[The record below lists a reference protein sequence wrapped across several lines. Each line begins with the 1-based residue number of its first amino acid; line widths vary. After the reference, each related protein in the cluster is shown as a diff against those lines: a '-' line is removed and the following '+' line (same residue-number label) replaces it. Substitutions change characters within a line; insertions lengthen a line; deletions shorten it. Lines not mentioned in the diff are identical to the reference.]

1 MSYRGGGGGITGTNN
16 IPLGNRRRFGG
27 DGGSESPAPASA
39 QQEPR
44 ERERE
49 REREYSPRDPGTGL
63 VDLKR
68 GRSPVRADPDGPKKR
83 KKKNRWG
90 DQTDNKAAG
99 LMGLPTA
106 IFATMTNEQLEAYAL
121 HLRIEE
127 ISQKLRINDVVPAD
141 GDRSPSPP
149 PQYDNF
155 GRRVN
160 TREYRYRKRLED
172 ERHKLVDKAMK
183 AIPNYHPPSDYRRPT
198 KTQEKIYV
206 PVNDYPEINF
216 IGLLIGPRGNTLKKM
231 ETESGAK
238 IAIRGKGSVKEGKGR
253 SDAAHTSNQEEDL
266 HCLIMADTEDKVNKA
281 KKLINTII
289 ETAASIPEGQNEL
302 KRNQLRELAALNGTL
317 RDDEN
322 QACQNCGQIGHRK
335 YDCPEQRNFT
345 ANIICRVC
353 GNAGHMARDCPDR
366 QRGANWRN
374 DDRRPGA
381 PGQGGRPGAAG
392 LGQGDAVDREYEQLM
407 QELSGG
413 APAAIGG
420 SAQQGRIEAGPTGS
434 DGGYGGRDSYSGQ
447 GGYGGQSQPE
457 ELGPDGR
464 ALKPWQRG
472 PTGGPA
478 PWQMGRG
485 GGGGGGGRGGH
496 GGPEGHAPPPNA
508 PSGPSSLPPWQQ
520 GGHGPPTGPSGGAAP
535 WAAPHHGGIPPP
547 PSTSAAPPWA
557 SGAPGAAP
565 GMSYGSG
572 AYGAPPGAYGAPPP
586 PPPSSYVSIPPP
598 PPGNPLRRHHLH
610 QTTSLPH
617 RRPRL
622 TTVKAYG

>member
-1 MSYRGGGGGITGTNN
+1 MSYRGGGITGTNN
-16 IPLGNRRRFGG
+16 IPLGTRRRFGG
-27 DGGSESPAPASA
+27 DSANETPTPPPPSAADYSSRDSPSDGG
-39 QQEPR
+39 
-44 ERERE
+44 
-49 REREYSPRDPGTGL
+49 Y
-63 VDLKR
+63 KR
-68 GRSPVRADPDGPKKR
+68 GRSPVRADPEGPKKR

-106 IFATMTNEQLEAYAL
+106 IFATMTSEQLEAYAL

-127 ISQKLRINDVVPAD
+127 ISQKLRINDCVPAE
-141 GDRSPSPP
+141 GDRSPSPA

-172 ERHKLVDKAMK
+172 ERHKLIDKAMK
-183 AIPNYHPPSDYRRPT
+183 TIPNYHPPSDYRRPT

-266 HCLIMADTEDKVNKA
+266 HCLIMADTEEKVNKA
-281 KKLINTII
+281 KKLINNII

-366 QRGANWRN
+366 QRGQNWRN
-374 DDRRPGA
+374 DRPGGA
-381 PGQGGRPGAAG
+381 PGRPGAAG
-392 LGQGDAVDREYEQLM
+392 LGHGDAVDREYEQLM
-407 QELSGG
+407 QEL
-413 APAAIGG
+413 GG
-420 SAQQGRIEAGPTGS
+420 SAPSIEGSGPQARIEAGPSRDSGYNDTYR
-434 DGGYGGRDSYSGQ
+434 DNYGGA
-447 GGYGGQSQPE
+447 E
-457 ELGPDGR
+457 ELGPDGHP
-464 ALKPWQRG
+464 LKPWQRG

-478 PWQMGRG
+478 PWAVNRP
-485 GGGGGGGRGGH
+485 RE
-496 GGPEGHAPPPNA
+496 GGPPKAPTGPSAAPWQQPP
-508 PSGPSSLPPWQQ
+508 PSGPSGS
-520 GGHGPPTGPSGGAAP
+520 AAP
-535 WAAPHHGGIPPP
+535 WQSQPPP
-547 PSTSAAPPWA
+547 PPPPAA
-557 SGAPGAAP
+557 SGVMPW
-565 GMSYGSG
+565 
-572 AYGAPPGAYGAPPP
+572 GAPPP
-586 PPPSSYVSIPPP
+586 PPPGAAPGMGGYSSAYGPPPGASYAAPPPPPPPSAYGIPPP
-598 PPGNPLRRHHLH
+598 PPPSGSAPPPPPPPSNSGDAPPPPPPPPPSGSGYYR
-610 QTTSLPH
+610 
-617 RRPRL
+617 
-622 TTVKAYG
+622 

>member
-1 MSYRGGGGGITGTNN
+1 MAWRQQGSTGSNN
-16 IPLGNRRRFGG
+16 IPLGNKRRFGG
-27 DGGSESPAPASA
+27 GDTESPRGENGYNPTQPALSDGGI
-39 QQEPR
+39 
-44 ERERE
+44 
-49 REREYSPRDPGTGL
+49 
-63 VDLKR
+63 KR
-68 GRSPVRADPDGPKKR
+68 GRSPIKEEPLGDGSRRRKKR
-83 KKKNRWG
+83 NRWG
-90 DQTDNKAAG
+90 DATDNKAAG

-106 IFATMTNEQLEAYAL
+106 IMANMTSEQLEAYTL

-127 ISQKLRINDVVPAD
+127 ISQKLRIDDVVPAD

-172 ERHKLVDKAMK
+172 ERHKLIEKAMK
-183 AIPNYHPPSDYRRPT
+183 VIPNYHPPQDYRRPT
-198 KTQEKIYV
+198 KTQEKVYV

-216 IGLLIGPRGNTLKKM
+216 SMIANPLTFLTFTSNAPTFITLPTKVGLLIGPRGNTLKKM

-266 HCLIMADTEDKVNKA
+266 HCLIMADTEEKVNKA
-281 KKLINTII
+281 KKLIHNII

-374 DDRRPGA
+374 DGPGG
-381 PGQGGRPGAAG
+381 PPNPAAG
-392 LGQGDAVDREYEQLM
+392 RIGAGDAVDREYEQLM

-413 APAAIGG
+413 APANGEALR
-420 SAQQGRIEAGPTGS
+420 RIESGPAGGF
-434 DGGYGGRDSYSGQ
+434 DQ
-447 GGYGGQSQPE
+447 GAQ
-457 ELGPDGR
+457 DDV
-464 ALKPWQRG
+464 KPWQRG
-472 PTGGPA
+472 PTGAAA
-478 PWQMGRG
+478 PWQKRG
-485 GGGGGGGRGGH
+485 DDRGFDSRDS
-496 GGPEGHAPPPNA
+496 APA
-508 PSGPSSLPPWQQ
+508 
-520 GGHGPPTGPSGGAAP
+520 GGAAP
-535 WAAPHHGGIPPP
+535 WARDRRGGDNRSSDSYYGGQNGFSAPSGPAANAAPWAQQAPAYPAAGVGAAGYTGYAAPGYAGGYPPQQAMGAPPGLAAPPGLSGAGLSALLQQFAGSPPPPPPTSSIPPP
-547 PSTSAAPPWA
+547 P
-557 SGAPGAAP
+557 PG
-565 GMSYGSG
+565 S
-572 AYGAPPGAYGAPPP
+572 APPP
-586 PPPSSYVSIPPP
+586 PPPSDQPPPP
-598 PPGNPLRRHHLH
+598 PPGN
-610 QTTSLPH
+610 
-617 RRPRL
+617 
-622 TTVKAYG
+622 

>member
-1 MSYRGGGGGITGTNN
+1 MSYRGGGITGTNN
-16 IPLGNRRRFGG
+16 IPLGTRRRFGG
-27 DGGSESPAPASA
+27 DGPSESSSPPPPAAA
-39 QQEPR
+39 D
-44 ERERE
+44 
-49 REREYSPRDPGTGL
+49 YSRD
-63 VDLKR
+63 DAMKR
-68 GRSPVRADPDGPKKR
+68 GRSPIRTTTEPEGPRKR

-106 IFATMTNEQLEAYAL
+106 IFATMTSEQLEAYAL

-141 GDRSPSPP
+141 GDRSPSPA

-172 ERHKLVDKAMK
+172 ERHKLIDKAMK
-183 AIPNYHPPSDYRRPT
+183 TIPNYHPPSDYRRPT

-266 HCLIMADTEDKVNKA
+266 HCLIMADTEEKVNKA
-281 KKLINTII
+281 KKLINNII

-322 QACQNCGQIGHRK
+322 SSCQNCGQIGHRK

-353 GNAGHMARDCPDR
+353 GNAGHMARDCADR
-366 QRGANWRN
+366 QRGQNWRN
-374 DDRRPGA
+374 DRPGA
-381 PGQGGRPGAAG
+381 TPGRPGAAG
-392 LGQGDAVDREYEQLM
+392 LGHGDAVDREYEQLM
-407 QELSGG
+407 QEL
-413 APAAIGG
+413 GG
-420 SAQQGRIEAGPTGS
+420 SGPAIEGPGPQARIEAGPGR
-434 DGGYGGRDSYSGQ
+434 DGGYGDN
-447 GGYGGQSQPE
+447 YGGREGGFGGGQE

-464 ALKPWQRG
+464 PLKPWQRG

-478 PWQMGRG
+478 PWQR
-485 GGGGGGGRGGH
+485 RD
-496 GGPEGHAPPPNA
+496 GPPTKA
-508 PSGPSSLPPWQQ
+508 
-520 GGHGPPTGPSGGAAP
+520 PTGPSGGSNITPWQQPQGAPTGPSAGTAAP
-535 WAAPHHGGIPPP
+535 WAQPGGGIPPP
-547 PSTSAAPPWA
+547 PPPPASGVLPWAAAAP
-557 SGAPGAAP
+557 GAPGAAP
-565 GMSYGSG
+565 GAPGMGYSSAYGPPPG
-572 AYGAPPGAYGAPPP
+572 ASYGAPPPPPPPGSYGLPPPPPGGAPPPPPPPPGGAPPP
-586 PPPSSYVSIPPP
+586 PPPSSNDAPPP
-598 PPGNPLRRHHLH
+598 PPPSSGGYYR
-610 QTTSLPH
+610 
-617 RRPRL
+617 
-622 TTVKAYG
+622 